1 MLNSIIKDFALWLYS
16 LFVELLGYAAKS
28 LLGLMNTDLAYF
40 ESNVP
45 VVTELYRIFVAI
57 GWGLLIGNCIFQ
69 CLKAMFAGLGFE
81 TESPPILLVRTFLF
95 GFLLFFS
102 HQICEIALSIGQK
115 ITELIGIPEDVEITF
130 PDKTFFTELSNSWL
144 LIIIVGVLIGI
155 QVLKLFFEIGERY
168 AVVAVLTLF
177 SPLAFA
183 MGGSRST
190 KDICSGFIRTY
201 ASMILLLIS
210 NVLFLKLILSAMG
223 AMPTGLMVL
232 PWTVLIVG
240 LAKTARKADNLLSK
254 IGMNPTFTGDPLDHG
269 TGRFIAMLAARSVI
283 NSAMHTSGAKAHN
296 SSSAQNSSRSGFSS
310 GGTRNSTNGSNNTR
324 NNNNSSNGSQSS
336 QTENAQSSGTVNSG
350 GVNTSSHN
358 TFNSTGKNNIPK
370 TAEFDSNSGGTKIN
384 TNRFGTN
391 PPPKSG
397 GSSPKPQGGKTVD
410 NEKPTG
416 KNSNA
421 PKPKNE
427 RGRNNKGSAGVG
439 GKQTPGRNKNNTFG
453 AVARQGTV
461 RHNPNPER
469 FGKNASPPV
478 PEAKDI
484 PNEAVKDNEQDRK

>member
-269 TGRFIAMLAARSVI
+269 TGRFIAMLAARSLI
-283 NSAMHTSGAKAHN
+283 NSAMHTSGAKTHN

-310 GGTRNSTNGSNNTR
+310 GGTRNNTNGSNN
-324 NNNNSSNGSQSS
+324 NNNSSGGSNVSRI
-336 QTENAQSSGTVNSG
+336 ENTQSSGSVNSG
-350 GVNTSSHN
+350 GANNSSHS
-358 TFNSTGKNNIPK
+358 TFNQAGKNNIPK
-370 TAEFDSNSGGTKIN
+370 TAEFDSRSGGTKIN

-391 PPPKSG
+391 PPPKAGS
-397 GSSPKPQGGKTVD
+397 SSPKPQGGKTA
-410 NEKPTG
+410 EKEKTTG

-427 RGRNNKGSAGVG
+427 RARNNKGTAGIVS
-439 GKQTPGRNKNNTFG
+439 KQTPGRNKNNIFNFNADARPG
-453 AVARQGTV
+453 AV

-469 FGKNASPPV
+469 FGQNGSPPV
-478 PEAKDI
+478 PEVQDVSG
-484 PNEAVKDNEQDRK
+484 EAVNDNEQNRE

>member
-16 LFVELLGYAAKS
+16 LFVELLAYAAKS

-115 ITELIGIPEDVEITF
+115 ITDLIGIPESVEITF

-283 NSAMHTSGAKAHN
+283 NSAMHTSGAKTQT
-296 SSSAQNSSRSGFSS
+296 STSAQNNSRSGFSS
-310 GGTRNSTNGSNNTR
+310 GGTRNSTNGSNNTK

-336 QTENAQSSGTVNSG
+336 QTENAHSSGTVNSG
-350 GVNTSSHN
+350 GVNTSSHS

-410 NEKPTG
+410 KEKPTG

-427 RGRNNKGSAGVG
+427 RGRNSKGSAGFG
-439 GKQTPGRNKNNTFG
+439 GKQTSGRNKNSTFG

-461 RHNPNPER
+461 RHNPNSER
-469 FGKNASPPV
+469 FGKNGSPPI
-478 PEAKDI
+478 PETKDI
-484 PNEAVKDNEQDRK
+484 PNEAVKDNEQDRE

>member
-102 HQICEIALSIGQK
+102 HQICEIALSVGQK

-183 MGGSRST
+183 MGGSKST

-254 IGMNPTFTGDPLDHG
+254 IGMNPTYTGDPLDHG

-310 GGTRNSTNGSNNTR
+310 GGTRNSTNGSNNTK
-324 NNNNSSNGSQSS
+324 NNNNSSVDSKVS
-336 QTENAQSSGTVNSG
+336 QTENTQSSGTVNSG
-350 GVNTSSHN
+350 GVNTSSHS
-358 TFNSTGKNNIPK
+358 TFNSPVKNNITK
-370 TAEFDSNSGGTKIN
+370 TAEFDSNSGATKIN

-410 NEKPTG
+410 KEKATG

-421 PKPKNE
+421 PKHKNE
-427 RGRNNKGSAGVG
+427 RGRNSKGSAGFG
-439 GKQTPGRNKNNTFG
+439 GKQTSGRNKNNTFG
-453 AVARQGTV
+453 ASARQGTV
-461 RHNPNPER
+461 RHNHNPER
-469 FGKNASPPV
+469 FGKNGSPPI